1 MTARVWSVCRTS
13 AFERWHVRL
22 AQNLPLC
29 LIVSR
34 DSMLQKI
41 QSASFRLHV
50 LPWLVTCVLITP
62 LFHVHTL
69 DVQEDRSFSRIFLVH
84 TVFSP
89 DLAGEYS
96 PQSTVPQDRTQ
107 NDQEAFS
114 THFAH
119 YSEGTFTLISENDLK
134 REKGLEPVLQAH
146 FSPPKH
152 LQLNAGQYVIPDLIS
167 PPFALS
173 VSSFSLR
180 APPSASV

>member
-1 MTARVWSVCRTS
+1 MTARAWSVCRTS
-13 AFERWHVRL
+13 TLERWHVRL
-22 AQNLPLC
+22 AQNLQLC
-29 LIVSR
+29 LIESR
-34 DSMLQKI
+34 DSMFKMI
-41 QSASFRLHV
+41 HSASLRLRV

-62 LFHVHTL
+62 LFHIHTL
-69 DVQEDRSFSRIFLVH
+69 DVQEARSFSRIFLVH

-96 PQSTVPQDRTQ
+96 PQSTVPQGRTQ
-107 NDQEAFS
+107 NNQEAFS

-119 YSEGTFTLISENDLK
+119 YSEGTFTLISEDDLK
-134 REKGLEPVLQAH
+134 REKGFEPVLQAY
-146 FSPPKH
+146 FSPPKY
-152 LQLNAGQYVIPDLIS
+152 LQQNAGQYVIPDLIS